1 MNFDDVHPDTCMHS
15 VAVDVADEIRE
26 HVRDLYLRQHQRNQE
41 TDGGMAN
48 VVLAGLT
55 MVWLESVH
63 TVWNTPTSESAMC
76 LLKGVK
82 PEAREVKR
90 EMQRAARDFLR
101 RSGWWV
107 RRTK

>member
-1 MNFDDVHPDTCMHS
+1 MNFDEVDPGTCRHS
-15 VAVDVADEIRE
+15 VAVDVADEL
-26 HVRDLYLRQHQRNQE
+26 RDHINELYLRQHQRTQE

-63 TVWNTPTSESAMC
+63 TVWNTPTGESAVG
-76 LLKGVK
+76 LLKGLT
-82 PEAREVKR
+82 PDTREDKR
-90 EMQRAARDFLR
+90 DMQRAARDLLR